1 LRVAVVTDSTADLE
15 PDVAK
20 RSGIDVVPLF
30 VNFGESSFRDR
41 IDITREEFYARLG
54 AGGILPSTSQAS
66 TASYAE
72 CFARHAAE
80 GSEIV
85 CISISGALSGT
96 INAAHAAAKD
106 LPPGTIHIF
115 DSRTVSGGL
124 MLLVHAA
131 AELAANGKSGA
142 EIIRALGEL
151 RSHQRLFAAVP
162 DLSHAVRTGRVSKGM
177 AMLGGIM
184 KISPV
189 ITLDETGKVAEFARV
204 RTFERALD
212 TLVDATVAH
221 VANAA
226 DARIAIV
233 HAGALQSAETLRE
246 RLLSKLATP
255 PARLDVL
262 ETGPAIAV
270 HAGMGATGIFS
281 LFSGG

>member
-1 LRVAVVTDSTADLE
+1 LRVAVVTDSTADIE
-15 PDVAK
+15 PELAE
-20 RSGIDVVPLF
+20 RLGIDVVPLF

-41 IDITREEFYARLG
+41 IDITREEFYARLA
-54 AGGILPSTSQAS
+54 AGPTLPATSQAS
-66 TASYAE
+66 AASYAA
-72 CFARHAAE
+72 CFAHHVAE

-85 CISISGALSGT
+85 CISISAALSGT
-96 INAAHAAAKD
+96 INAAHVAAKD
-106 LPPGTIHIF
+106 FPSAAIHIV

-131 AELAANGKSGA
+131 AELAESGESGA
-142 EIIRALGEL
+142 QIVRALEGL
-151 RSHQRLFAAVP
+151 RSRQRLFAAVP

-189 ITLDETGKVAEFARV
+189 ITLDENGKVAEFARV

-212 TLVDATVAH
+212 TLVDATVTH
-221 VANAA
+221 VSDAA
-226 DARIAIV
+226 EPRIAIV
-233 HAGALQSAETLRE
+233 HARAPQTAETLRE
-246 RLLSKLATP
+246 RLISKLRRP

-270 HAGMGATGIFS
+270 HAGVGAAGIFS
-281 LFSGG
+281 VF

>member
-15 PDVAK
+15 PDVAQ
-20 RSGIDVVPLF
+20 RLGIDVVPLF

-54 AGGILPSTSQAS
+54 AGEVLPATSQAS
-66 TASYAE
+66 IASYAE
-72 CFARHAAE
+72 SFARHAGE

-106 LPPGTIHIF
+106 LPLAMVHIF

-131 AELAANGKSGA
+131 AELAAGGKSG
-142 EIIRALGEL
+142 EQIIRALEEL

-189 ITLDETGKVAEFARV
+189 ITLDENGKVAEFARV

-212 TLVDATVAH
+212 TLVDATVSHLADA
-221 VANAA
+221 V

-233 HAGALQSAETLRE
+233 HARALQTAQTLRE
-246 RLLSKLATP
+246 RLLSKLGTP

-270 HAGMGATGIFS
+270 HAGMGAAGIFS
-281 LFSGG
+281 VF